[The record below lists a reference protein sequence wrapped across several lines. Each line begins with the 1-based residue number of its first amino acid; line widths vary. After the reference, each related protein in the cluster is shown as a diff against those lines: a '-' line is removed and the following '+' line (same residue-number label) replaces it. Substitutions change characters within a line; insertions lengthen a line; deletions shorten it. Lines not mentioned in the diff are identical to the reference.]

1 VSSAVDP
8 VAGSPGDLP
17 VGVHADPATRRPA
30 GAPGDRPADV
40 LAAGA
45 RHDALRWL
53 LGAAHRARPEDLPI
67 IVQQLAS
74 MVGADELVIYL
85 ADYNQRLL
93 VPLEHAGPEPREPA
107 AIDRTLGG
115 RAFRDVAPVRTSGHG
130 QHRLWL
136 PLVDGA
142 ERLGVLEV
150 AGAADLTDD
159 TALQCT
165 EIASLLGEVLITRR
179 AYGDTFEM
187 TRRRSVMSLPAEM
200 MWSLLPHLSFATDR
214 VVITG
219 ILEPAYEV
227 GGDAFDYAVNGDIA
241 HFAIFDAMGHG
252 LDATVL
258 ATVVLGAYRNA
269 RRSGLGLPDTYR
281 SIDKWIR
288 AKLPDTFVTA
298 VLAELN
304 LVSGRYSGISAGHPP
319 VLLLRNGHL
328 VKTLPSPTALPLG
341 LGDWPPGVVEE
352 PLERGDRIL
361 LFTDGVVEARGKTGE
376 FFGVERLVDFV
387 CRALADR
394 LPAPE
399 TMRRL
404 VHAILSH
411 QHGELQD
418 DASVIFVEWAG

>member
-1 VSSAVDP
+1 VDER
-8 VAGSPGDLP
+8 D
-17 VGVHADPATRRPA
+17 
-30 GAPGDRPADV
+30 
-40 LAAGA
+40 
-45 RHDALRWL
+45 DALRWL
-53 LGAAHRARPEDLPI
+53 LAASHRARPEDVPL
-67 IVQQLAS
+67 IVQQLAP
-74 MVGADELVIYL
+74 VIGVDEMVIYL
-85 ADYNQRLL
+85 ADYNQKHL
-93 VPLEHAGPEPREPA
+93 VPLPQGDFPVREAA
-107 AIDRTLGG
+107 AIDRTLAG
-115 RAFRDVAPVRTSGHG
+115 RAFRDVAAVRAATPA
-130 QHRLWL
+130 QDRLWL

-150 AGAADLTDD
+150 VAAVELTGDLRT
-159 TALQCT
+159 TCEEL
-165 EIASLLGEVLITRR
+165 ASLLGEVLVTRR
-179 AYGDTFEM
+179 KYGDTFEI
-187 TRRRSVMSLPAEM
+187 TRRRSVMTLPAEL
-200 MWSLLPHLSFATDR
+200 MWTLLPHLTFATDR

-252 LDATVL
+252 LDATLL

-269 RRSGLGLPDTYR
+269 RRSGLNLADTYR

-298 VLAELN
+298 VLAELDTA
-304 LVSGRYSGISAGHPP
+304 SGRYRGISAGHPP

-341 LGDWPPGVVEE
+341 LGDWPPGLVEE
-352 PLERGDRIL
+352 TLERGDRIL
-361 LFTDGVVEARGKTGE
+361 LFTDGVVEARGKTGD

-387 CRALADR
+387 CKALADR

-404 VHAILSH
+404 VNGILEH
-411 QHGELQD
+411 QDGELQD
-418 DASVIFVEWAG
+418 DASVIFVEWSG

>member
-1 VSSAVDP
+1 VDER
-8 VAGSPGDLP
+8 D
-17 VGVHADPATRRPA
+17 
-30 GAPGDRPADV
+30 
-40 LAAGA
+40 
-45 RHDALRWL
+45 DALRWL
-53 LGAAHRARPEDLPI
+53 LAASHRARPEDLPLI
-67 IVQQLAS
+67 MQQLAP
-74 MVGADELVIYL
+74 VIGVDEMVIYL
-85 ADYNQRLL
+85 ADYNQKHL
-93 VPLEHAGPEPREPA
+93 VPLPQGDFPVREAA
-107 AIDRTLGG
+107 AIDRTLAG
-115 RAFRDVAPVRTSGHG
+115 RAFRDVAAVRAATPV
-130 QHRLWL
+130 QDRLWL

-150 AGAADLTDD
+150 VAAVELTGDVR
-159 TALQCT
+159 TTCEEL
-165 EIASLLGEVLITRR
+165 ASLLGEVLVTRR
-179 AYGDTFEM
+179 KYGDTFEI
-187 TRRRSVMSLPAEM
+187 TRRRSVMTLPAEL
-200 MWSLLPHLSFATDR
+200 MWSQLPHLTFATDR

-252 LDATVL
+252 LDATLL

-269 RRSGLGLPDTYR
+269 RRSGLNLADTYR

-298 VLAELN
+298 VLAELDTA
-304 LVSGRYSGISAGHPP
+304 SGRYRAISAGHPP

-341 LGDWPPGVVEE
+341 LGDWPPGLVEE
-352 PLERGDRIL
+352 TLERGDRIL
-361 LFTDGVVEARGKTGE
+361 LFTDGVVEARGKTGD

-387 CRALADR
+387 CKALADR

-404 VHAILSH
+404 VSGILEH
-411 QHGELQD
+411 QDGELQD
-418 DASVIFVEWAG
+418 DASVIFVEWSG